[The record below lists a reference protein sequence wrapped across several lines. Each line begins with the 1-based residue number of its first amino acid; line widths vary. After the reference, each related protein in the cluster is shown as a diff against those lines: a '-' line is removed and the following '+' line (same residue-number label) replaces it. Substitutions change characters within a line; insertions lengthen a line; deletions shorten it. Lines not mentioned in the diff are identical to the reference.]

1 MAIEIPHKKTASFS
15 VSDIRHTD
23 TNRMP
28 HRSSANFLNGM
39 MISYSFFH
47 LCFRIIAAC
56 SRSCSSFSGL
66 STKSVRCPC
75 RTLDTSMPKSL
86 ASFSAI
92 ASRMNTL
99 RFDPTKLS
107 NASNIGFGM
116 YRGIVRALLLFI
128 VRFLSIFS
136 VSRKRET
143 KKQKNLLTVCL
154 NNC

>member
-47 LCFRIIAAC
+47 LCSRIIAAC

-66 STKSVRCPC
+66 SFKSVRFPCPILGAFGSSGDM
-75 RTLDTSMPKSL
+75 TTPKSF
-86 ASFSAI
+86 ASLSQA
-92 ASRMNTL
+92 ALRKNTL
-99 RFDPTKLS
+99 RLS
-107 NASNIGFGM
+107 PVLEMASKI
-116 YRGIVRALLLFI
+116 
-128 VRFLSIFS
+128 S
-136 VSRKRET
+136 RET
-143 KKQKNLLTVCL
+143 MMLIFGDSFFISVLPFNFAKFVETRNKKPLD
-154 NNC
+154 